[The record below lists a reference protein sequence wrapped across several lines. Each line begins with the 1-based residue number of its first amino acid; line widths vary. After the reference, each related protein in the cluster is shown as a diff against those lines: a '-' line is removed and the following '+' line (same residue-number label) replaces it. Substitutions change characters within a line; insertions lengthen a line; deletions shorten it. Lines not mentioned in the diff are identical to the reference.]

1 MSLLE
6 WFRQQ
11 ELNKAK
17 TDAEIKALMDNSYQ
31 FNQEVRL
38 NIHDKEISIAER
50 AVNLRHKIRQGDIDA
65 QKQLFELEKEKDALE
80 RVKAEF
86 KIYLEKQR
94 INLYSDVN
102 KAKHENSIENK
113 KIDNEFYLNKQ
124 ELFIKSQEIEY
135 NFQLE
140 KEKLHLQKEE
150 ILNKRIELEAIK
162 AEKTAQTLLDNIN
175 QNRDQL
181 HTEKLK
187 QLELLYKEYEL
198 QMACIKMYTVD
209 KQAQEF
215 ANLQQQLQDR
225 IRGVFQ
231 GNNNGLTGEF

>member
-1 MSLLE
+1 
-6 WFRQQ
+6 
-11 ELNKAK
+11 
-17 TDAEIKALMDNSYQ
+17 
-31 FNQEVRL
+31 
-38 NIHDKEISIAER
+38 
-50 AVNLRHKIRQGDIDA
+50 
-65 QKQLFELEKEKDALE
+65 
-80 RVKAEF
+80 
-86 KIYLEKQR
+86 
-94 INLYSDVN
+94 
-102 KAKHENSIENK
+102 
-113 KIDNEFYLNKQ
+113 
-124 ELFIKSQEIEY
+124 
-135 NFQLE
+135 
-140 KEKLHLQKEE
+140 LHLQKEE